1 VSDTTLA
8 AALEKLAKWRKF
20 FASWQLG
27 TTPASDGRYKAVA
40 DHREMTILMR
50 AELSAL
56 TNLLIGTGAFTQAE
70 YQDSLEREVK
80 LLDHAYEE
88 RFPGWRSL
96 PEGLH
101 MKLPEAAETMR
112 KMGFPP

>member
-1 VSDTTLA
+1 MSEQSLR

-27 TTPASDGRYKAVA
+27 TTSAQDGRYKAVM
-40 DHREMTILMR
+40 HLRELSILMR

-56 TNLLIGTGAFTQAE
+56 TGLLIRKGAFTQE
-70 YQDSLEREVK
+70 EFQDALEREAK
-80 LLDHAYEE
+80 LLDHDYEE
-88 RFPGWRSL
+88 RYPGWRSL
-96 PEGLH
+96 PDGLS

-112 KMGFPP
+112 KLGFPP

>member
-1 VSDTTLA
+1 VSEKSLR

-27 TTPASDGRYKAVA
+27 TTPADDGRYKAVA
-40 DHREMTILMR
+40 NHRELSILMR

-56 TNLLIGTGAFTQAE
+56 TGLLIRKGAFTQAE
-70 YQDSLEREVK
+70 FGEALEREAK
-80 LLDHAYEE
+80 LLDHDYEE
-88 RFPGWRSL
+88 SYPGWRSL
-96 PEGLH
+96 TEGLS

-112 KMGFPP
+112 NLGFPP